1 MTANPRVAMYTRVST
16 DQQTTENQRREL
28 AAYLAARGWQQTR
41 EYCDQGVSG
50 SLERRPA
57 LDELLHDARR
67 RKFDVLVCWRLD
79 RLGRN
84 LKHLI
89 TLLDE
94 LRSLGVEFVSIGE
107 GIDCTTPA
115 GRLQLHLLGALAEF
129 ERDRITER
137 IRAGMNRRKAAGK
150 PLGRPRQTISTDDLS
165 RTIALSTRKA
175 AALLGVSHA
184 AVNRAR
190 TRLSQK
196 VPKSTDENS
205 NKTGSQNEGRTL
217 SR

>member
-1 MTANPRVAMYTRVST
+1 MTANLRVALYTRVST

-41 EYCDQGVSG
+41 EYCDEGISG

-57 LDELLHDARR
+57 LDELLRDARR
-67 RKFDVLVCWRLD
+67 RRFDVLVCWRLD

-89 TLLDE
+89 TLLEE
-94 LRSLGVEFVSIGE
+94 LRSLGIEFVSIGE

-115 GRLQLHLLGALAEF
+115 GRLQLHMLGALAEF

-137 IRAGMNRRKAAGK
+137 IRAGMDRRKAQGK
-150 PLGRPRQTISTDDLS
+150 PLGRPRQTINPADLS
-165 RTIALSTRKA
+165 RTMHLSTRKA
-175 AALLGVSHA
+175 AAALGVSHA

-190 TRLSQK
+190 LSQK
-196 VPKSTDENS
+196 VRESATENTEEIETES
-205 NKTGSQNEGRTL
+205 EPL
-217 SR
+217 SV

>member
-1 MTANPRVAMYTRVST
+1 MTTNPRVALYTRVST

-28 AAYLAARGWQQTR
+28 AAYLTARGWTAAAR

-57 LDELLHDARR
+57 LDELLQDARR
-67 RKFDVLVCWRLD
+67 RRFDVLVCWRLD

-94 LRSLGVEFVSIGE
+94 LRALGVEFVSIGE

-137 IRAGMNRRKAAGK
+137 IRAGMDRRKAQGK
-150 PLGRPRQTISTDDLS
+150 PLGRPRQTITPDDL
-165 RTIALSTRKA
+165 TGTMHLSTRKA
-175 AALLGVSHA
+175 AAVLGVSHA
-184 AVNRAR
+184 AVSRA
-190 TRLSQK
+190 RLSQK
-196 VPKSTDENS
+196 VGNRQTE
-205 NKTGSQNEGRTL
+205 TL
-217 SR
+217 SKSEPT

>member
-1 MTANPRVAMYTRVST
+1 MTANPRVALYTRVST

-28 AAYLAARGWQQTR
+28 AAYLAARQWQQTR
-41 EYCDQGVSG
+41 EYCDEGISG

-57 LDELLHDARR
+57 LDELLRDARR

-89 TLLDE
+89 TLLEE
-94 LRSLGVEFVSIGE
+94 LRALGIEFVSIGE

-115 GRLQLHLLGALAEF
+115 GRLQLHMLAALAEF

-137 IRAGMNRRKAAGK
+137 IRAGMNRRLAQGGT
-150 PLGRPRQTISTDDLS
+150 LGRPRQTIAPDDLA
-165 RTIALSTRKA
+165 RTMHLSTRKA
-175 AALLGVSHA
+175 GTLLGVSHA

-190 TRLSQK
+190 LSQK
-196 VPKSTDENS
+196 AVKTTTENAAE
-205 NKTGSQNEGRTL
+205 TGAEIEAATL
-217 SR
+217 

>member
-1 MTANPRVAMYTRVST
+1 MTAHPRVALYTRVST

-28 AAYLAARGWQQTR
+28 AAYLDARGWTMTR
-41 EYCDQGVSG
+41 EYCDEGISG
-50 SLERRPA
+50 SLEHRPA
-57 LDELLHDARR
+57 LDELLRDARR
-67 RKFDVLVCWRLD
+67 RRFDVLVCWRLD

-89 TLLDE
+89 TLLEE
-94 LRSLGVEFVSIGE
+94 LRALGIEFVSIGE

-137 IRAGMNRRKAAGK
+137 IRAGMDRRKAQGK
-150 PLGRPRQTISTDDLS
+150 PLGRPRQTITPDDLS
-165 RTIALSTRKA
+165 RTMHLSTRKA

-190 TRLSQK
+190 LSQK
-196 VPKSTDENS
+196 VRKTTDENS
-205 NKTGSQNEGRTL
+205 RKTAAEIEAAGL
-217 SR
+217 